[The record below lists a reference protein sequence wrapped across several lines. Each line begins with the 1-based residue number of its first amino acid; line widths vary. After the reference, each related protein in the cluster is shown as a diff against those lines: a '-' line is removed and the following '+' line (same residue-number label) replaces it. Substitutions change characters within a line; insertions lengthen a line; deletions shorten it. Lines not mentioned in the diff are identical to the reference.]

1 MTRYIAIS
9 NRRGGVGKTTVT
21 MMLAYGLA
29 VTGQQRV
36 LVIDLDPQSST
47 SAVLM
52 GGERLQEAR
61 RSVDDRGQT
70 GCTVAGLLSEM
81 FGDGNVDVSSYIGT
95 DVGDVS
101 GPQGRLPHLH
111 IIPGSYDFGR
121 PRDRNG
127 HREIQ
132 DKPDAWR
139 ALRPRPGACWRDY
152 SGPSTGPTIMSS
164 SIAPQ
169 AFPRSFRGALR
180 ISDFV
185 IIPYVPDKTAEDNVS
200 WFANKLQKTSRA
212 KVRTLANRVSSANQG
227 IASIIQDR
235 FGGLG
240 LTIPSSLHLSNAL
253 DFTGQRRTMR
263 QKFGDANS
271 LVNQLL
277 EAVLEW
283 VRASER

>member
-101 GPQGRLPHLH
+101 GPQGKLPHLH
-111 IIPGSYDFGR
+111 IIPGSYDL
-121 PRDRNG
+121 DD
-127 HREIQ
+127 REIEMVIAKSRTSPTLGGLFDRVQ
-132 DKPDAWR
+132 GRVGEIIRSVDGAYDYVLIDCA
-139 ALRPRPGACWRDY
+139 PGLSQVVW
-152 SGPSTGPTIMSS
+152 
-164 SIAPQ
+164 
-169 AFPRSFRGALR
+169 GALR
-180 ISDFV
+180 IADFV

>member
-101 GPQGRLPHLH
+101 GPQGKLPHLH
-111 IIPGSYDFGR
+111 IIPGSYDL
-121 PRDRNG
+121 DD
-127 HREIQ
+127 REIEMVIAKSRTSPTLGGLFDRVQ
-132 DKPDAWR
+132 GRVGEIIRSVDGAYDYVLIDCA
-139 ALRPRPGACWRDY
+139 PGLSQVVW
-152 SGPSTGPTIMSS
+152 
-164 SIAPQ
+164 
-169 AFPRSFRGALR
+169 GALR
-180 ISDFV
+180 IADFV

-212 KVRTLANRVSSANQG
+212 KVRTLANRVSGANQG

-263 QKFGDANS
+263 QKFGDANP